1 MQDPGAGLTL
11 GSYSI
16 GTEQYKMCF
25 TGKEIIILQAFSF
38 LKMFKFE
45 I

>member
-25 TGKEIIILQAFSF
+25 TGKEIFILQAFT
-38 LKMFKFE
+38 MFKFE